1 MINEYVLLPCI
12 FDPNRF
18 DFDNEKTNKRICRF
32 HFKNL
37 LRTLLDEG
45 AIVRDLCDGKW
56 SQCFIK
62 PPAKDPDAKRYFLKK
77 LKKEK
82 RLFAAPATQNSSPE
96 SYIDWAREALS
107 SHKQDAV
114 SGIIASP
121 LTQKKLI
128 DEGTIA
134 SGDKSVIAPIE
145 ELDETNWWKNR
156 FSFGVQR
163 TTNDYLKHLNLILYR
178 AKSIMFIDPYFDPLK
193 PEYQAFN
200 LILQKLKRPQ
210 GKIRIEVHL
219 FCDFKDG
226 TEQVYQDSYYR
237 ELGQVIKQYQLKVKF
252 FLWKGKFHDRY
263 IISNLVGIMSGHSFS
278 IGEQETTWTRLD
290 GTRTT
295 DIGNEFAESSKK
307 YGKPFTFTI
316 S

>member
-18 DFDNEKTNKRICRF
+18 DFDSEKTNKRICRF

-45 AIVRDLCDGKW
+45 AIVRDLYDGKW
-56 SQCFIK
+56 SQFCNQLPSK
-62 PPAKDPDAKRYFLKK
+62 HPDAKRQFIEK

-82 RLFAAPATQNSSPE
+82 RFFPAPATQNSSPQT
-96 SYIDWAREALS
+96 YIDWAREALS
-107 SHKQDAV
+107 SHKAV
-114 SGIIASP
+114 SGIIVSK
-121 LTQKKLI
+121 LTQKELI

-145 ELDETNWWKNR
+145 ELNETDWWKNR
-156 FSFGVQR
+156 FSFCVQR
-163 TTNDYLKHLNLILYR
+163 TTDDYLKHLNLILHR
-178 AKSIMFIDPYFDPLK
+178 AKWIKFIDPYFDPIK
-193 PEYQAFN
+193 TEYTEFN
-200 LILQKLKRPQ
+200 LILQKLKRPK

-219 FCDFKDG
+219 FCDFRDG
-226 TEQVYQDSYYR
+226 TEQEYQDSYQR
-237 ELGQVIKQYQLKVKF
+237 ELGKAIEQYKLKVHF

-290 GTRTT
+290 PTRT
-295 DIGNEFAESSKK
+295 DEIEDEFDKNSNKH
-307 YGKPFTFTI
+307 GTPFTFTI

>member
-56 SQCFIK
+56 SQFFTK
-62 PPAKDPDAKRYFLKK
+62 LPSKHPDTKRYFIKELKK
-77 LKKEK
+77 QK

-107 SHKQDAV
+107 SHKKDAV
-114 SGIIASP
+114 SGIIVSK
-121 LTQKKLI
+121 LTQKELI

-134 SGDKSVIAPIE
+134 SGDRSVIAPIE

-156 FSFGVQR
+156 FSFCVQR
-163 TTNDYLKHLNLILYR
+163 TTDDYLKHLQLILYR
-178 AKSIMFIDPYFDPLK
+178 VKIDNVY
-193 PEYQAFN
+193 
-200 LILQKLKRPQ
+200 RP
-210 GKIRIEVHL
+210 I
-219 FCDFKDG
+219 F
-226 TEQVYQDSYYR
+226 
-237 ELGQVIKQYQLKVKF
+237 
-252 FLWKGKFHDRY
+252 
-263 IISNLVGIMSGHSFS
+263 
-278 IGEQETTWTRLD
+278 
-290 GTRTT
+290 
-295 DIGNEFAESSKK
+295 
-307 YGKPFTFTI
+307 
-316 S
+316 